1 MERPGGFG
9 NTGKHV
15 FWETVVSDQRPK
27 LRLQVIDI
35 GIEGLMDTGD
45 NATIISHKK
54 LLILEF
60 RMATSKGL
68 YPDSQDWK
76 YLR

>member
-1 MERPGGFG
+1 M
-9 NTGKHV
+9 

-54 LLILEF
+54 ITNLGIQNGYFKRFIPRFSGLEI
-60 RMATSKGL
+60 
-68 YPDSQDWK
+68 SQIK
-76 YLR
+76 PSV